1 MPAFFYGGD
10 NLKSKIF
17 KLAILPALIVLVIT
31 FVIISTQTSTST
43 VVIAKTNISSGT
55 IITND
60 NVNELLTTK
69 TFPTSNVPEGV
80 IKSTKDA
87 LNKKINVTRLKGD
100 YIFQDSFKE
109 TKTKLENGHVL
120 IPIEIPVSLKDFIAG
135 NSVLTIQTLS
145 NSPDVQAQTIENL
158 TVETVI
164 NVNDSSGKH
173 IYAILKT
180 TKDKAVALAPFLNNK
195 SYQVIVE
202 K

>member
-1 MPAFFYGGD
+1 M
-10 NLKSKIF
+10 KSKIF

-43 VVIAKTNISSGT
+43 VVIAKANISSGT

-69 TFPTSNVPEGV
+69 TVPTSNVPEGV

-100 YIFQDSFKE
+100 YIFKSTFQE
-109 TKTKLENGHVL
+109 AKTELKTGDVL
-120 IPIEIPVSLKDFIAG
+120 IPVEIPASLKDFIAG
-135 NSVLTIQTLS
+135 NSVLTVQTLS
-145 NSPDVQAQTIENL
+145 NSPDVQAQTIEDL
-158 TVETVI
+158 KVETVI

-180 TKDKAVALAPFLNNK
+180 TKDKAVALAPFLSNK

>member
-1 MPAFFYGGD
+1 M
-10 NLKSKIF
+10 KSKIF

-55 IITND
+55 VITND

-69 TFPTSNVPEGV
+69 TVSTSSVPEGV
-80 IKSTKDA
+80 IKTTKDA

-109 TKTKLENGHVL
+109 TKTKLENGDVL
-120 IPIEIPVSLKDFIAG
+120 IPVEIPASLKDFIAG

-145 NSPDVQAQTIENL
+145 NSPDVPAQTIESL

-164 NVNDSSGKH
+164 NVNDSLGKH